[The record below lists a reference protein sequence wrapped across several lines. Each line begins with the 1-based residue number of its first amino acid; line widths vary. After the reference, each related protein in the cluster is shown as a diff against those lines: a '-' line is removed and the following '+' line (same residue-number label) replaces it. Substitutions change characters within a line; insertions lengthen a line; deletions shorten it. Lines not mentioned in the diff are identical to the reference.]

1 MHIRFYG
8 HLRAGFGL
16 AGGARATARCLE
28 AAGCQL
34 SYVDLALA
42 SHAAVQALPT
52 GGTTNQSC
60 TDPPQVDLVHTN
72 PNILASNPELLERN
86 PLTAPLRIG
95 YWAWE
100 LEQFPAGWERFFA
113 DYQEIWCPSS
123 FTAQALAQRS
133 PVPVIALP
141 HLPDW
146 THLQTRASAR
156 QTQQTDTQQSQKG
169 TTRPF
174 TFLTLFDFW
183 STPERKNPAAVI
195 RAFQRAF
202 PPEASGHPAV
212 RLLIKASSAEQFPE
226 QASVLKALGGNDP
239 RIHWIESLL
248 PQIQLDDLY
257 AQADVLVSLHRAEG
271 FGLTLAEAMAMA
283 IPVIATGYSGNLDF
297 MPPGSAALIPW
308 QPRRIERTR
317 GDYRAGAL
325 WAEPDLAAAAAA
337 MAQLANDPEEARR
350 LGRRGQ
356 AAVRERLS
364 SSRLSAVVRQR
375 LGRWWLPTDPTP
387 AAAPAEPAP
396 RS

>member
-42 SHAAVQALPT
+42 SHAAVQAIPRDQGT
-52 GGTTNQSC
+52 GA
-60 TDPPQVDLVHTN
+60 PQVDLVHTN
-72 PNILASNPELLERN
+72 PNILASNPELLERQ
-86 PLTAPLRIG
+86 PLAAPIRIG

-100 LEQFPAGWERFFA
+100 LEQFPLGWERFFA
-113 DYQEIWCPSS
+113 GYQEIWCPSS

-146 THLQTRASAR
+146 PSLQTRTQAR
-156 QTQQTDTQQSQKG
+156 SRQRQQRQG
-169 TTRPF
+169 EPF

-195 RAFQRAF
+195 QAFQRAF
-202 PPEASGHPAV
+202 PIQSSSHPAV
-212 RLLIKASSAEQFPE
+212 QLLIKASSAEQFPE
-226 QASVLKALGGNDP
+226 QAAALKALAKGDP
-239 RIHWIESLL
+239 RIRWVEALL
-248 PQIQLDDLY
+248 PQSQLDALY
-257 AQADVLVSLHRAEG
+257 DQADAVVSLHRAEG
-271 FGLTLAEAMAMA
+271 FGLTLAEAMAQA

-297 MPPGSAALIPW
+297 MPPGSAELIPW
-308 QPRRIERTR
+308 TPCRIQRTS
-317 GDYRAGAL
+317 GDYRAGAV
-325 WAEPDLAAAAAA
+325 WADPDLEAAAAA
-337 MAQLANDPEEARR
+337 MRRLATDPVAAAQLG
-350 LGRRGQ
+350 LRGQ
-356 AAVRERLS
+356 ATAQERLS
-364 SSRLSAVVRQR
+364 PDRLSAVVRQR
-375 LGRWWLPTDPTP
+375 LGRCWLPPDP
-387 AAAPAEPAP
+387 AASTAAPTPAP